1 MSKLRSEV
9 ASAIAFQNI
18 SRTLSWVVINK
29 VTTELKK
36 LDASENRT
44 QLRKS

>member
-9 ASAIAFQNI
+9 ASAITFQKDKQN
-18 SRTLSWVVINK
+18 SSWVVINK

-36 LDASENRT
+36 LDASGKQNPT
-44 QLRKS
+44 P